1 MKKRFLITNNKKIL
15 ILVSVVLLLIA
26 STIAGV
32 VIFLKDDGE
41 ARAATDPSVVSQTGG
56 EVNLPPDDIQE
67 ETSTLPQTG
76 DSNLTELIDQDD
88 EQDTNIG
95 TSVPEQGE
103 TLDTTDTTQLPEE
116 TVTIVERLESESL
129 TVGWTPIGLSAIAS
143 TTHRNLYIPELD
155 FIKTSYTQT
164 DLINFGINIEELN
177 LETLVLPEQTTTTD
191 VKSGEIIIYEIII
204 INYGTLDAKDIRIID
219 TIPEGT
225 TLVDNS
231 ITNGGKYTNN
241 AINWFVN
248 ISSEETIKVR
258 FAVKVNE
265 ETEKT
270 IINTAIVN
278 GIQTQT
284 TENPVVTEIKA
295 EKVWED
301 NNNSASTRP
310 ESIKLQLKAGTNIVD
325 EQIVKGDS
333 LSDQDWN
340 YTFIAPK
347 YNNLGEEIIYT
358 VDESEV
364 NQGDLSTYNKSINE
378 NTITNTK
385 KDTSVKVH
393 HYIEGTTTSLSE
405 DVIINGKVDDDYT
418 TSVATDIPSKY
429 KLVET
434 PTNATGKMTEEQI
447 EVIYY
452 YELKDTSV
460 KVHHYI
466 EGTTTSLS
474 EDVII
479 NGKVD
484 DDYTTTVG
492 INIPLDYELVE
503 VPVNST
509 GKMTEAQIIVTYY
522 YKLATIN
529 KQVVKIWEDNNNI
542 NYKRPALIELQVK
555 KGANTVASQRVS
567 INNDWSYTFTDL
579 PKYEPGTETEIIY
592 TVDESEVNQGDL
604 KFYAKSING
613 DTITNTFKVPN
624 DTKEI
629 TVTKIWNDNNDQAN
643 KRPNNITLQV
653 KQADKV
659 VKEQVITSAEDWK
672 YVFEVPK
679 YNENVDEIRYTVD
692 EKEIPQFYDKTI
704 NSHTITNTFTVPEDT
719 KKITVTKVWDDNN
732 NQKGKRPETIL
743 LLLKGNNEIYSQTV
757 SVANSWKHT
766 FEVPVYDNN
775 ANKISYIAD
784 EAEANENDL
793 EFYLKTV
800 NNNTI
805 TNTYVGPEIVVTKQS
820 DKQGKVVE
828 YSDTIKYTITA
839 TNSGYKSGN
848 VKITDTMLLEA
859 INNNNLTLK
868 GNITV
873 TGWSNNPTPTELA
886 NGITVTVPA
895 KVGET
900 AGEIKIEFTV
910 TVTANAGEVVEN
922 QATVEDAENTETDKI
937 ITNVEKTIKQ
947 TDNTETIKGKNIVL
961 VLDTS
966 GSMDDKEEND
976 DGWLI
981 KRCEDPNCT
990 RTHSQRWSIFI
1001 GTYKCHTKLTTA
1013 IDASYKF
1020 INNIYPAGTTN
1031 NTPIAV
1037 IEFNTNAS
1045 RVGNIATNYTQA
1057 QQLKTSIG
1065 NLKAT
1070 GNTAMGKALT
1080 LANTVL
1086 SDISNQENYK
1096 NNDNVVVFLSD
1107 GAPTDGNAYVT
1118 PANTLKNKNGT
1129 NATVYTIGF
1138 EVSNDQNAQTVLKNI
1153 ATDSNHAYL
1162 SNMNDLFE
1170 TFESITSSIID
1181 SESTVQ
1187 SINGKVILSDTI
1199 YANQQHPVTITINN
1213 VSTKYYTISNDK
1225 IILEN
1230 GKYYLDL
1237 TKFKPQ
1243 DKIEI
1248 EYFSK

>member
-1 MKKRFLITNNKKIL
+1 
-15 ILVSVVLLLIA
+15 
-26 STIAGV
+26 
-32 VIFLKDDGE
+32 
-41 ARAATDPSVVSQTGG
+41 
-56 EVNLPPDDIQE
+56 
-67 ETSTLPQTG
+67 
-76 DSNLTELIDQDD
+76 
-88 EQDTNIG
+88 
-95 TSVPEQGE
+95 
-103 TLDTTDTTQLPEE
+103 
-116 TVTIVERLESESL
+116 
-129 TVGWTPIGLSAIAS
+129 
-143 TTHRNLYIPELD
+143 
-155 FIKTSYTQT
+155 
-164 DLINFGINIEELN
+164 
-177 LETLVLPEQTTTTD
+177 
-191 VKSGEIIIYEIII
+191 
-204 INYGTLDAKDIRIID
+204 
-219 TIPEGT
+219 
-225 TLVDNS
+225 
-231 ITNGGKYTNN
+231 
-241 AINWFVN
+241 
-248 ISSEETIKVR
+248 
-258 FAVKVNE
+258 
-265 ETEKT
+265 
-270 IINTAIVN
+270 
-278 GIQTQT
+278 
-284 TENPVVTEIKA
+284 
-295 EKVWED
+295 
-301 NNNSASTRP
+301 
-310 ESIKLQLKAGTNIVD
+310 
-325 EQIVKGDS
+325 
-333 LSDQDWN
+333 
-340 YTFIAPK
+340 
-347 YNNLGEEIIYT
+347 
-358 VDESEV
+358 
-364 NQGDLSTYNKSINE
+364 
-378 NTITNTK
+378 
-385 KDTSVKVH
+385 
-393 HYIEGTTTSLSE
+393 
-405 DVIINGKVDDDYT
+405 
-418 TSVATDIPSKY
+418 
-429 KLVET
+429 
-434 PTNATGKMTEEQI
+434 
-447 EVIYY
+447 
-452 YELKDTSV
+452 
-460 KVHHYI
+460 
-466 EGTTTSLS
+466 
-474 EDVII
+474 
-479 NGKVD
+479 
-484 DDYTTTVG
+484 
-492 INIPLDYELVE
+492 
-503 VPVNST
+503 
-509 GKMTEAQIIVTYY
+509 MTEAQIIVTYY

-555 KGANTVASQRVS
+555 KGANIVASQRVS

-679 YNENVDEIRYTVD
+679 YNENADEIRYTVD

-732 NQKGKRPETIL
+732 NQKEKRPETIL
-743 LLLKGNNEIYSQTV
+743 LQLKGNNETYSQTV

-910 TVTANAGEVVEN
+910 MVTANAGEIIKN
-922 QATVEDAENTETDKI
+922 QAIITGGENTETETI
-937 ITNVEKTIKQ
+937 ISNVEKATKI
-947 TDNTETIKGKNIVL
+947 TTNTETIKGTNVIL

-966 GSMDDKEEND
+966 GSMSGSKLSKAKEEACKLID
-976 DGWLI
+976 KVIPTDG
-981 KRCEDPNCT
+981 
-990 RTHSQRWSIFI
+990 S
-1001 GTYKCHTKLTTA
+1001 
-1013 IDASYKF
+1013 
-1020 INNIYPAGTTN
+1020 NNGSSTIS
-1031 NTPIAV
+1031 V
-1037 IEFNTNAS
+1037 IEFGGEGMLWWYKDHANL
-1045 RVGNIATNYTQA
+1045 VGSATNTQ
-1057 QQLKTSIG
+1057 QSSVLKSAVN
-1065 NLKAT
+1065 NLNAN
-1070 GNTAMGKALT
+1070 GNTPVKLALNKAKE
-1080 LANTVL
+1080 VL
-1086 SDISNQENYK
+1086 K
-1096 NNDNVVVFLSD
+1096 GMNNNNNNIVIFLSD
-1107 GAPTDGNAYVT
+1107 GEPTDSGYVEV
-1118 PANTLKNKNGT
+1118 AESIKSSGT
-1129 NATVYTIGF
+1129 KIYTIGF
-1138 EVSNDQNAQTVLKNI
+1138 DVLNNTIAQNVLKQI
-1153 ATDSNHAYL
+1153 ASSGCSYL
-1162 SNMNDLFE
+1162 AGSDDLSQIFDI
-1170 TFESITSSIID
+1170 ITSEISHTTTTVTSIR
-1181 SESTVQ
+1181 
-1187 SINGKVILSDTI
+1187 GKIELERTI
-1199 YANQQHPVTITINN
+1199 YADNEHPIIIKVNGVNN
-1213 VSTKYYTISNDK
+1213 NYTSIPNDK